1 MIVTGSQQA
10 LEIST
15 RVLLNPGNLA
25 WIEEPGYWLTRHV
38 LNAAGCR
45 LAPVQVDEE
54 GLDVSEGIKRWRNAK
69 AVFVAPSHQYPL
81 GATMSA
87 SRRLKLLEWAHRA
100 GAWIIE
106 DDYDSEYRYDSM
118 PIASLDLF

>member
-1 MIVTGSQQA
+1 
-10 LEIST
+10 
-15 RVLLNPGNLA
+15 
-25 WIEEPGYWLTRHV
+25 
-38 LNAAGCR
+38 
-45 LAPVQVDEE
+45 
-54 GLDVSEGIKRWRNAK
+54 LDVSAGIKRWRNAK
-69 AVFVAPSHQYPL
+69 AVIVAPSHQYPF

-87 SRRLKLLEWAHRA
+87 SRRLHLLEWAHRA